1 MSTATITFES
11 PRWIINKREDLFWFF
26 GSSLLGY
33 VAVIAFSAGF
43 SVITAFILWNL
54 LLDGPHVWSTT
65 SRTYLDKT
73 ARQRLSW
80 RLWVLFPLL
89 AIGPVMYG
97 LGFSKIFFFVVI
109 SWAQYH
115 VAKQHLGFVMLYK
128 RKTGEASDFAIDR
141 RFLISSLMLPWAI
154 YAASETGLLSF
165 SIARFGL
172 ILCLALYAAFAGFFI
187 RHQFQKR
194 SEGKVLNE
202 PKLLLFALV
211 IPLQWIAFIYAI
223 GRPWGIV
230 IAGIATNVGHSFQ
243 YLRLTWFHNRNR
255 YEGQSRATIGLAAFV
270 NRSAV
275 LFFCS
280 AVFLHLLVTVVLR
293 MQISGEALI
302 SAFAGFNM
310 AHYYLDS
317 IIWRTRADPELA
329 RALRLDQPSPGLT

>member
-1 MSTATITFES
+1 MSTATVAFRR
-11 PRWIINKREDLFWFF
+11 PGWIINRREDLFWFL

-33 VAVIAFSAGF
+33 VALIAFSAGF

-65 SRTYLDKT
+65 SRTYLDKD
-73 ARQRLSW
+73 AKQRLSW

-89 AIGPVMYG
+89 AIGPMMYG
-97 LGFSKIFFFVVI
+97 LGASKVFFFMVI
-109 SWAQYH
+109 TWAQYH
-115 VAKQHLGFVMLYK
+115 VAKQHIGFVMLYK
-128 RKTGEASDFAIDR
+128 RKTGETNDFAIDK

-154 YAASETGLLSF
+154 YAASEVGLLSF
-165 SIARFGL
+165 PIARFGL
-172 ILCLALYAAFAGFFI
+172 VLCLSCYAAFTGFFI
-187 RHQFQKR
+187 LHQFQKR
-194 SEGKVLNE
+194 SKGQVLNE

-211 IPLQWIAFIYAI
+211 IPLQWLAFIYAI

-230 IAGIATNVGHSFQ
+230 IAGIATNIGHSFQ

-255 YEGQSRATIGLAAFV
+255 YEGQTRATIGLAAFV

-275 LFFCS
+275 LFFS
-280 AVFLHLLVTVVLR
+280 TAVFLHLFVTVVLR

-317 IIWRTRADPELA
+317 IIWRTRTDPELA
-329 RALRLDQPSPGLT
+329 RALRLDQQGPGLT